1 MEKIQKKVIEESCP
15 EDDTTVGVVEKS
27 LIVLPVKMKT
37 NEDETISSQGRYVS
51 RYHYTTRNIDK
62 YLEFCPHCK
71 KPTMSAF
78 HRTVIDNAIDYLEGR
93 RVLRHYPENRFKL
106 LKYSTGLVA
115 VGAAVVFFLLPLILR
130 AIYKPFCKTLAQR
143 SQTAL

>member
-1 MEKIQKKVIEESCP
+1 MGKIQKKIIEENCS
-15 EDDTTVGVVEKS
+15 ENDSTVGVEEKA
-27 LIVLPVKMKT
+27 LIFLPVKMKR
-37 NEDETISSQGRYVS
+37 NEDETISSQGSYVS
-51 RYHYTTRNIDK
+51 RYHYTTQNIDK

-93 RVLRHYPENRFKL
+93 RVLRHYPRNQSKL

-115 VGAAVVFFLLPLILR
+115 AGAAVVFLLLPLIFKGIL
-130 AIYKPFCKTLAQR
+130 
-143 SQTAL
+143 

>member
-1 MEKIQKKVIEESCP
+1 MGKIQKKIIEENCS
-15 EDDTTVGVVEKS
+15 ENDSTVGVEEKA
-27 LIVLPVKMKT
+27 LIALPVKMKR
-37 NEDETISSQGRYVS
+37 NEDETISSQGSYVS

-93 RVLRHYPENRFKL
+93 RVLKHYPRNQSKF

-115 VGAAVVFFLLPLILR
+115 AGAAVVFLLLPLIFKGNL
-130 AIYKPFCKTLAQR
+130 
-143 SQTAL
+143 

>member
-27 LIVLPVKMKT
+27 LIVLPIKMKT
-37 NEDETISSQGRYVS
+37 NEDETISSQGSYVS

-78 HRTVIDNAIDYLEGR
+78 HRTVIDNAIDYLEGK
-93 RVLRHYPENRFKL
+93 RVLRHYPENRSKL

-115 VGAAVVFFLLPLILR
+115 VGATVVFFLLPLIFKGSL
-130 AIYKPFCKTLAQR
+130 
-143 SQTAL
+143 

>member
-1 MEKIQKKVIEESCP
+1 MEKTQKKVIEESCP

-27 LIVLPVKMKT
+27 LIVLPIKMKT

-78 HRTVIDNAIDYLEGR
+78 QRTVIDNAIDYLEGR
-93 RVLRHYPENRFKL
+93 RVLRHYPENRSKI
-106 LKYSTGLVA
+106 LKYTTCLVA
-115 VGAAVVFFLLPLILR
+115 AGAALVFFLLPLIFKGSL
-130 AIYKPFCKTLAQR
+130 
-143 SQTAL
+143 

>member
-1 MEKIQKKVIEESCP
+1 MKEIQKKIIEESCP
-15 EDDTTVGVVEKS
+15 EEDTTVGVEEKN
-27 LIVLPVKMKT
+27 LIVLPVKVKK
-37 NEDETISSQGRYVS
+37 NVDETISSQGSYVS

-93 RVLRHYPENRFKL
+93 RVLRHYPENRSRL

-115 VGAAVVFFLLPLILR
+115 VGAAVVFLLLPLILSGN
-130 AIYKPFCKTLAQR
+130 L
-143 SQTAL
+143 

>member
-1 MEKIQKKVIEESCP
+1 MGKIQKKIIEENCS
-15 EDDTTVGVVEKS
+15 ENDSTVGVEEKA
-27 LIVLPVKMKT
+27 LIVLPVKMKR
-37 NEDETISSQGRYVS
+37 NEDETISSLGSYVS

-93 RVLRHYPENRFKL
+93 RVLKHYPRNQSKF

-115 VGAAVVFFLLPLILR
+115 AGAAVVFLLLPLIF
-130 AIYKPFCKTLAQR
+130 KGNP
-143 SQTAL
+143 

>member
-1 MEKIQKKVIEESCP
+1 MGKIQKKIITENCSENDS
-15 EDDTTVGVVEKS
+15 TVGVEEKT
-27 LIVLPVKMKT
+27 LIVLPVKMKR

-93 RVLRHYPENRFKL
+93 RVLRHYPENRSKL

-115 VGAAVVFFLLPLILR
+115 AGAAVVFFLLPLIFKGNL
-130 AIYKPFCKTLAQR
+130 
-143 SQTAL
+143 

>member
-78 HRTVIDNAIDYLEGR
+78 HRTVIDSAIDYLEGR
-93 RVLRHYPENRFKL
+93 RVLRHYPENRSRL
-106 LKYSTGLVA
+106 LKYTTGLVA
-115 VGAAVVFFLLPLILR
+115 AGAAVVFFLLPLIFKGNL
-130 AIYKPFCKTLAQR
+130 
-143 SQTAL
+143 

>member
-27 LIVLPVKMKT
+27 LIVLPIKMKT
-37 NEDETISSQGRYVS
+37 NEDETISSQGSYVS

-78 HRTVIDNAIDYLEGR
+78 HRTVIDSAIDYLEGR
-93 RVLRHYPENRFKL
+93 RVLRHYPENRSRL
-106 LKYSTGLVA
+106 LKYTTGLVA
-115 VGAAVVFFLLPLILR
+115 AGAAVVFFLLPLIF
-130 AIYKPFCKTLAQR
+130 KGNV
-143 SQTAL
+143 

>member
-1 MEKIQKKVIEESCP
+1 MGKIQKKIIEENCS
-15 EDDTTVGVVEKS
+15 ENDSTVGVEEKT
-27 LIVLPVKMKT
+27 LIVLPVKMKR
-37 NEDETISSQGRYVS
+37 NEDETISSQGSYVS

-93 RVLRHYPENRFKL
+93 RVLKHYPRNQSKV

-115 VGAAVVFFLLPLILR
+115 AGAAVVFLLLPLIFKGNL
-130 AIYKPFCKTLAQR
+130 
-143 SQTAL
+143 

>member
-1 MEKIQKKVIEESCP
+1 MEENQKKVTEESCS
-15 EDDTTVGVVEKS
+15 EDDTTVGVEEKA
-27 LIVLPVKMKT
+27 LIVLPVKVKA
-37 NEDETISSQGRYVS
+37 NEDETISSQGSYVS
-51 RYHYTTRNIDK
+51 RYHYTSRNIDK

-93 RVLRHYPENRFKL
+93 RVLKHYPENQSKL

-115 VGAAVVFFLLPLILR
+115 VGAAVVFLLLPLIFSSNL
-130 AIYKPFCKTLAQR
+130 
-143 SQTAL
+143 

>member
-1 MEKIQKKVIEESCP
+1 MGKIQKKIIEENCS
-15 EDDTTVGVVEKS
+15 ENDSTVGVEEKA
-27 LIVLPVKMKT
+27 LIVLPVKMKR
-37 NEDETISSQGRYVS
+37 NEDETISSQGSYVS

-93 RVLRHYPENRFKL
+93 RVLKHYPRNQSKV

-115 VGAAVVFFLLPLILR
+115 AGAAVVFLLLPLIFKGNL
-130 AIYKPFCKTLAQR
+130 
-143 SQTAL
+143 

>member
-1 MEKIQKKVIEESCP
+1 MKEIQKKIIEESCS
-15 EDDTTVGVVEKS
+15 EDDSAVGLEEKT
-27 LIVLPVKMKT
+27 LMVLPVKAKT
-37 NEDETISSQGRYVS
+37 NEDETISSRGSYVS

-78 HRTVIDNAIDYLEGR
+78 HRAVIDNAIDYLEGR
-93 RVLRHYPENRFKL
+93 RVLKHYPENRSKL

-115 VGAAVVFFLLPLILR
+115 AGAVVVFLLLPLIFKGNL
-130 AIYKPFCKTLAQR
+130 
-143 SQTAL
+143 

>member
-1 MEKIQKKVIEESCP
+1 MGKIQKKIIEENCS
-15 EDDTTVGVVEKS
+15 ENDSTVGVEEKA
-27 LIVLPVKMKT
+27 LIVLPVKMKR

-93 RVLRHYPENRFKL
+93 RVLRHYPRNQSKF

-115 VGAAVVFFLLPLILR
+115 AGAAVVFLLLPLIFKGNL
-130 AIYKPFCKTLAQR
+130 
-143 SQTAL
+143 

>member
-1 MEKIQKKVIEESCP
+1 MEKTQKKVIEESCP

-27 LIVLPVKMKT
+27 LIVLPIKMKT
-37 NEDETISSQGRYVS
+37 NEDETISSQGSYVS

-78 HRTVIDNAIDYLEGR
+78 QRTVIDNAIDYLEGR
-93 RVLRHYPENRFKL
+93 RVLRHYPENRSKI
-106 LKYSTGLVA
+106 LKYTTDLVA
-115 VGAAVVFFLLPLILR
+115 AGAALVFFLLPLIFKGSL
-130 AIYKPFCKTLAQR
+130 
-143 SQTAL
+143 